1 MIQKKLTKLV
11 GLKKSDFDLF
21 VKNGQIQLQ
30 PARLIPTLKTGD
42 EMALTSIFLSTV
54 KLVKEYRDGIF
65 KSIKLN
71 RSGKAFYYTEA
82 SFIDINNSR
91 IDGLIIVVT
100 KGVISDAAF
109 FEMKNKNNGID
120 KKQIEDY
127 LSISKT
133 LKVNKLVTISNEF
146 VADSTH
152 SPIKIKPP
160 KSISLYHFSWTYLLT
175 KGRLLLF
182 KNEQNIQDSDQIE
195 IMTEALHYF
204 ESSVSGICGYVQMKA
219 GWKELAESIRTQ
231 KTLKVSDAYIEEAIL
246 SWYEEEKDMA
256 LLMSRKLGV
265 LVKSTPKNKDSI
277 KKDIK
282 KVIKENCL
290 TGELLI
296 KNAVANIKLMAEFER
311 RLVSMSI
318 KIIPPLDKGNKAR
331 ITWIGKQLEN
341 CKTKN
346 ESSFKKLESDLLIE
360 VDIKFA
366 KANIIVKLSDLDQL
380 YELIKDKEIQAFK
393 IVVNRNFGAN
403 FASNKKFIVL
413 IEQMILDYYEGIVQ
427 YISTWKR
434 PTPKLVLSEEII
446 NN

>member
-1 MIQKKLTKLV
+1 
-11 GLKKSDFDLF
+11 
-21 VKNGQIQLQ
+21 
-30 PARLIPTLKTGD
+30 
-42 EMALTSIFLSTV
+42 
-54 KLVKEYRDGIF
+54 
-65 KSIKLN
+65 
-71 RSGKAFYYTEA
+71 
-82 SFIDINNSR
+82 
-91 IDGLIIVVT
+91 
-100 KGVISDAAF
+100 
-109 FEMKNKNNGID
+109 
-120 KKQIEDY
+120 
-127 LSISKT
+127 
-133 LKVNKLVTISNEF
+133 
-146 VADSTH
+146 
-152 SPIKIKPP
+152 
-160 KSISLYHFSWTYLLT
+160 
-175 KGRLLLF
+175 
-182 KNEQNIQDSDQIE
+182 
-195 IMTEALHYF
+195 
-204 ESSVSGICGYVQMKA
+204 
-219 GWKELAESIRTQ
+219 
-231 KTLKVSDAYIEEAIL
+231 
-246 SWYEEEKDMA
+246 MA

-434 PTPKLVLSEEII
+434 PTPKLILSEEII